1 MKNKY
6 VMLSLVIITS
16 FSISSCKNH
25 EKKISPDAGND
36 LLQTVRK
43 ASNVHFSDLKNKD
56 FISSAINGKTNGNFN
71 YTISYPNDPT
81 KEKIENKFEFDI
93 EFDYKANQDV
103 KGIRST
109 PSNLTNCESYL
120 STKYNIN
127 NNEKVDVAAIKVHQT
142 GNNLSIYEQ
151 YYEDAPENKT
161 KTLSNDEINEYCE
174 TFIYLLDELNEK
186 KFIKGF
192 LPNIDDVDYE
202 RIKLQYQ
209 KFDANEIDAQ
219 EFIDYIDFYV
229 FSRDLFDNTPE
240 GTYEFV
246 VKLLESKEEILPSN
260 FIDYTK
266 VATKTSTTL
275 KGIFDYKD
283 WGLSVKDTLTKIEK
297 ELKEENSS
305 FEMISSLQSYF
316 LEYLPSQFSFS
327 YSITFDANNVI
338 TGGSVDFIAVGDIEN
353 FPLAITNQYPNLKGS
368 KLDYDIQLSFNISCL
383 ISEEII
389 EILPVE

>member
-161 KTLSNDEINEYCE
+161 KTLSNDENSLIC
-174 TFIYLLDELNEK
+174 TVK
-186 KFIKGF
+186 
-192 LPNIDDVDYE
+192 
-202 RIKLQYQ
+202 
-209 KFDANEIDAQ
+209 
-219 EFIDYIDFYV
+219 
-229 FSRDLFDNTPE
+229 FSRYQSHETIGHLKC
-240 GTYEFV
+240 GQ
-246 VKLLESKEEILPSN
+246 
-260 FIDYTK
+260 YTR
-266 VATKTSTTL
+266 
-275 KGIFDYKD
+275 GIK
-283 WGLSVKDTLTKIEK
+283 
-297 ELKEENSS
+297 
-305 FEMISSLQSYF
+305 F
-316 LEYLPSQFSFS
+316 LMFC
-327 YSITFDANNVI
+327 N
-338 TGGSVDFIAVGDIEN
+338 
-353 FPLAITNQYPNLKGS
+353 
-368 KLDYDIQLSFNISCL
+368 
-383 ISEEII
+383 
-389 EILPVE
+389 

>member
-1 MKNKY
+1 M
-6 VMLSLVIITS
+6 
-16 FSISSCKNH
+16 
-25 EKKISPDAGND
+25 
-36 LLQTVRK
+36 
-43 ASNVHFSDLKNKD
+43 KNKD

-103 KGIRST
+103 KGIRTT

-127 NNEKVDVAAIKVHQT
+127 NNEKVDVASIKVHQT

-161 KTLSNDEINEYCE
+161 KTLSTDEINEYCE
-174 TFIYLLDELNEK
+174 TFIYLLDELNEEEV
-186 KFIKGF
+186 IKSF

-266 VATKTSTTL
+266 VTTKTSTTL

-316 LEYLPSQFSFS
+316 LEYLPSQFNFS

-353 FPLAITNQYPNLKGS
+353 FPLAITNQYPNLKDS
-368 KLDYDIQLSFNISCL
+368 KLDYDIQLSFSISCL

>member
-16 FSISSCKNH
+16 FSIASCNSH
-25 EKKISPDAGND
+25 EKKISPDAGNN

-186 KFIKGF
+186 EFIKGF

-338 TGGSVDFIAVGDIEN
+338 TGGSVDFIAIGDIEN

>member
-6 VMLSLVIITS
+6 VMLSLAIITS
-16 FSISSCKNH
+16 FSISSCNNH
-25 EKKISPDAGND
+25 EKKISPDAGNN

-71 YTISYPNDPT
+71 YSISYPNDPT

-174 TFIYLLDELNEK
+174 TFIYLLDELNEEEV
-186 KFIKGF
+186 IKSF

-202 RIKLQYQ
+202 KIKLQYQ

-266 VATKTSTTL
+266 VTTKTSTTL

>member
-16 FSISSCKNH
+16 FSISSCNNH
-25 EKKISPDAGND
+25 EKKISPDAGNN

-56 FISSAINGKTNGNFN
+56 FISFAINGKTNGKVN
-71 YTISYPNDPT
+71 YSISYPNDPT

-103 KGIRST
+103 EGIRST

-174 TFIYLLDELNEK
+174 TFIYLLDELNEEEV
-186 KFIKGF
+186 IKSF

-338 TGGSVDFIAVGDIEN
+338 TGGSVDFIAVGDIES
-353 FPLAITNQYPNLKGS
+353 FPLAITNEYPNLKGS

>member
-16 FSISSCKNH
+16 FSIASCNNH

-36 LLQTVRK
+36 LLQTARK

-56 FISSAINGKTNGNFN
+56 FISSAINGKTNGKVN
-71 YTISYPNDPT
+71 YSISYPNDPT

-174 TFIYLLDELNEK
+174 TFIYLLDDLNEEEV
-186 KFIKGF
+186 IKSF

-266 VATKTSTTL
+266 VTTKTSTTL

-327 YSITFDANNVI
+327 YSITFDSNNVI